1 MENQSIKLK
10 NPLMYD
16 KLRTL
21 ADEYSISIEVIIN
34 LAVSRLIDDV
44 ELLRKLR
51 AGEVKLE

>member
-1 MENQSIKLK
+1 MGNQSIKAK

-21 ADEYSISIEVIIN
+21 ADEYSIPIELLIN

-51 AGEVKLE
+51 AEEVKLE